1 MNYFIQLRGLMIEVM
16 LPLSL
21 LVAAGAF
28 WPRIFADAQPDVLR
42 TQLNRV
48 VMYVFYPCVLFAVAS
63 TTPIT
68 FKLYKSLEECMPRA

>member
-1 MNYFIQLRGLMIEVM
+1 MIEVM
-16 LPLSL
+16 LSLAL

-28 WPRIFADAQPDVLR
+28 WPRVFADAQPEVLR

-68 FKLYKSLEECMPRA
+68 FNLLSVCCCTVRRWDAT